1 MAAVMT
7 LAIIAHLKG
16 ISDGLEGRGDG
27 GVL

>member
-1 MAAVMT
+1 MATVMT
-7 LAIIAHLKG
+7 LAIIAHLER